1 MSQLAD
7 STRPWMN
14 GGVKQ
19 YPTVVKLND
28 LKSQEVKPGMT
39 AEAKVLVGM
48 LENVL
53 VVPVQSVAEHKG
65 EFFAFVARAG
75 QIKLQKVKIG
85 DNNET
90 HVQILEGLVEGD
102 RVALD
107 ARLRAAR
114 RVQTRRSEAGHRRQ
128 EFPARNPRVPRPAPQ
143 QNEPAHL
150 QIGQMR
156 SGIRVMHRFYTTVLL
171 AIRNLSLHKLRVLL
185 TILGLIFGVG
195 SVIAMLAIAEGAS
208 LEAQRQIASLGA
220 TNIIVR
226 SNKPPND
233 ENPTKQE
240 NNQGFIL
247 SFGVTYTDYRRIM
260 TIPSVVSVTPVRE
273 FVQKVRH
280 LDREIEGRIVGVD
293 ADFLKLTGQHTE
305 DGRFLTD
312 ADLFTRANVAV
323 LGSQAAEKL
332 FAYGDPVGK
341 TMRVGEDH
349 YFRIVGV
356 TSFKAPSSGTGSSLA
371 AQDFNRDIYIPL
383 TTNRARFGDVI
394 ESEKQGSFTAEK
406 IELSQV
412 TVAVD
417 SMDNVKKTAT
427 ALESLLGQFHTK
439 KDYVITV
446 PLELLE
452 KAAATQ
458 RIFNL
463 VLGSIASISLLVGGI
478 GIMNIMLATVSERTR
493 EIGIRRAVAR
503 AAATSSSSS

>member
-1 MSQLAD
+1 
-7 STRPWMN
+7 
-14 GGVKQ
+14 
-19 YPTVVKLND
+19 
-28 LKSQEVKPGMT
+28 
-39 AEAKVLVGM
+39 
-48 LENVL
+48 
-53 VVPVQSVAEHKG
+53 
-65 EFFAFVARAG
+65 
-75 QIKLQKVKIG
+75 
-85 DNNET
+85 
-90 HVQILEGLVEGD
+90 
-102 RVALD
+102 
-107 ARLRAAR
+107 
-114 RVQTRRSEAGHRRQ
+114 
-128 EFPARNPRVPRPAPQ
+128 
-143 QNEPAHL
+143 
-150 QIGQMR
+150 
-156 SGIRVMHRFYTTVLL
+156 MHRFYTTVLL
-171 AIRNLSLHKLRVLL
+171 AVRNLSLHKLRVLL

-247 SFGVTYTDYRRIM
+247 SFGVTYADYRRIM

-341 TMRVGEDH
+341 TVRVGEDH

-493 EIGIRRAVAR
+493 EIGIRRAVGARRRDIIEQFLIETTVMSSSGGLIGVLLGVAAPPLVSYLSGMPVVIRPWSPIIAFLIAVTIGIVFGVYPARR
-503 AAATSSSSS
+503 AAMLDPVEALRTE

>member
-1 MSQLAD
+1 
-7 STRPWMN
+7 
-14 GGVKQ
+14 
-19 YPTVVKLND
+19 
-28 LKSQEVKPGMT
+28 
-39 AEAKVLVGM
+39 
-48 LENVL
+48 
-53 VVPVQSVAEHKG
+53 
-65 EFFAFVARAG
+65 
-75 QIKLQKVKIG
+75 
-85 DNNET
+85 
-90 HVQILEGLVEGD
+90 
-102 RVALD
+102 
-107 ARLRAAR
+107 
-114 RVQTRRSEAGHRRQ
+114 
-128 EFPARNPRVPRPAPQ
+128 
-143 QNEPAHL
+143 
-150 QIGQMR
+150 
-156 SGIRVMHRFYTTVLL
+156 MHRFYTTVLL
-171 AIRNLSLHKLRVLL
+171 AVRNLSLHKLRVLL

-240 NNQGFIL
+240 NSQGFIL
-247 SFGVTYTDYRRIM
+247 SFGVTYADYRRIM

-293 ADFLKLTGQHTE
+293 ADFLKLTGQYTE
-305 DGRFLTD
+305 DGRFVTD

-341 TMRVGEDH
+341 TVRVGEDH
-349 YFRIVGV
+349 YFRVVGV

-394 ESEKQGSFTAEK
+394 ESEKQGSYTAEK

-493 EIGIRRAVAR
+493 EIGIRRAVGARRRDIIEQFLIETTVMSSSGGLIGVLLGVAAPPLVSYLSGMPVVIRPWSPIIAFLIAVTIGIVFGVYPARR
-503 AAATSSSSS
+503 AAMLDPVEALRTE